1 MSVGHSI
8 RASMLI
14 LKLSDVPP
22 LPRYDGFLPQHLL
35 LKLEDFL
42 LLLVDCFLDNFFT
55 IEIVLI
61 VRGGHL

>member
-1 MSVGHSI
+1 
-8 RASMLI
+8 MLI